1 MTSMQKL
8 LEELKVK
15 IIETLNFEDI
25 TPDNIDEED
34 QLVGGELG
42 IDSIDILELVMMI
55 EKDYSVKI
63 DNQELGAKVFA
74 NLKTLAGYIYE
85 KSPEI

>member
-1 MTSMQKL
+1 MQKL

-25 TPDNIDEED
+25 TPDNINEED
-34 QLVGGELG
+34 QLIGGELG

-74 NLKTLAGYIYE
+74 NLKTLAAYIHE
-85 KSPEI
+85 NSPEI

>member
-1 MTSMQKL
+1 MQKL